1 MRRVNRWQSLGA
13 ALLVAATASA
23 EEKTEVVARGSGAGE
38 PEVGRSH
45 LGGAGLAR
53 VRSGFMANRALS
65 VSAAAGFFRAPGVTA
80 ADGLDEF
87 RTTVVGASFT
97 PFEFLEVSL
106 ALRSSILDQPASALR
121 TYYLVNDAFLRVKST
136 YTFLDGAMAAGGEVF
151 LRLPPPVFRA
161 NPITL
166 GLSPGFGGVFSFD
179 ASKKS
184 PVPVV
189 VHVNTNLFIDNSA
202 DFDDGTSGQTRRLAL
217 DITTF
222 NQWRTGVGLEAR
234 WRLGTVGVRPFV
246 EYTVDVPLGA
256 PGPVPMRLTPGVRVL
271 PWRGLFVDGLV
282 EIGVMRPTA
291 RGVAPVAPW
300 QLMLGVGYQTGV
312 DDAPA
317 RREYVER
324 VVEREKLV
332 EVKPTKGRVKGIVI
346 DAATKQPLADAIISM
361 KGRSRLLSEADGTFL
376 LLDVEPGPLVLT
388 VSRQGY
394 ASRDVAGTLAPGG
407 QVELNPALSQLP
419 PEPPA
424 PMTIRGSV
432 LGEDDKAVAGTVTA
446 PGASLAKK
454 ASDKGEYELTL
465 PSGEQMLEVAA
476 AGYLTQGRRVVG
488 RPGEAL
494 VIDFVLKPVPKQTLV
509 VLRKEKIEIKKQV
522 HFATAS
528 DVILPDSAPLLDQ
541 IAALILEND
550 RLKLIRVEGHTDD
563 QGDDAYNL
571 NLSDRR
577 AKSVMRALLERG
589 VQAERLRAV
598 GYGETRPIADNKKPA
613 GRAQN
618 RRVEFMIETQE

>member
-1 MRRVNRWQSLGA
+1 MRRVNGWWLG
-13 ALLVAATASA
+13 LVLVGFAASA
-23 EEKTEVVARGSGAGE
+23 AEPVEVVARGSGAGE

-53 VRSGFMANRALS
+53 VRSAFMAPRALS
-65 VSAAAGFFRAPGVTA
+65 VSATAGFFRAPGVSA
-80 ADGLDEF
+80 GGLDEY
-87 RTTVVGASFT
+87 RTTLVGTSFT
-97 PFEFLEVSL
+97 PLSWLEVSMT
-106 ALRSSILDQPASALR
+106 LRSTILDQPASALR
-121 TYYLVNDAFLRVKST
+121 TYYLVNDAFLRFKAS
-136 YTFLDGAMAAGGEVF
+136 YTLLDGALAAGGELY

-166 GLSPGFGGVFSFD
+166 GLSPGLGGVVSYD

-189 VHVNTNLFIDNSA
+189 LHLNTSFFLDNSA
-202 DFDDGTSGQTRRLAL
+202 DFDDGTTGQTRRLAL

-222 NQWRTGVGLEAR
+222 NQWRTGLGVEAR
-234 WRLGTVGVRPFV
+234 WRLGTIGVRPFV
-246 EYTVDVPLGA
+246 EYTADVALGA
-256 PGPVPMRLTPGVRVL
+256 PGPVPMRVTPGVRVL

-282 EIGVMRPTA
+282 EIGVSRPTA
-291 RGVAPVAPW
+291 RGVAPVSPW
-300 QLMLGVGYQTGV
+300 QVMLSLGYQTGV

-317 RREYVER
+317 RREVVEVER
-324 VVEREKLV
+324 VVEKERLV
-332 EVKPTKGRVKGIVI
+332 QAKSTRGTVKGIVI
-346 DAATKQPLADAIISM
+346 DAATKQPIADAIISM
-361 KGRSRLLSEADGTFL
+361 KGRSRLLSEADGTFQ

-388 VSRQGY
+388 VTRQGY
-394 ASRDVAGTLAPGG
+394 ATREVAGTLAAAGT
-407 QVELNPALSQLP
+407 VELNPALSQLP

-424 PMTIRGSV
+424 PMTIRGTVFS
-432 LGEDDKAVAGTVTA
+432 EDDKPVVATIAA
-446 PGASLAKK
+446 PGASLSKK
-454 ASDKGEYELTL
+454 TGAAGDYEFTL
-465 PSGEQMLEVAA
+465 ASGEQSLEVAA
-476 AGYLTQGRRVVG
+476 TGFMTQGKRVVG

-541 IAALILEND
+541 IASLILEND
-550 RLKLIRVEGHTDD
+550 RLKRIRVEGHTDD
-563 QGDDAYNL
+563 QGDDTYNL

-589 VQAERLRAV
+589 VQVDRLGAV
-598 GYGETRPIADNKKPA
+598 GFGETKPIGDNKKPA

-618 RRVEFMIETQE
+618 RRVEFMIEAQE

>member
-1 MRRVNRWQSLGA
+1 MRCTMMMALWASVALGQTPA
-13 ALLVAATASA
+13 KGEAVD
-23 EEKTEVVARGSGAGE
+23 VVARGSGAGE
-38 PEVGRSH
+38 PEIGRAH

-53 VRSGFMANRALS
+53 VRSAFMASRALS
-65 VSAAAGFFRAPGVTA
+65 VSATAGFFRAPGVTA

-87 RTTVVGASFT
+87 RTTLVGASFT
-97 PFEFLEVSL
+97 PLDWLEASVT
-106 ALRSSILDQPASALR
+106 LRSSILDQPASALH
-121 TYYLVNDAFLRVKST
+121 TYYLVNDAFVRVKGS
-136 YTFLDGAMAAGGEVF
+136 YRFFDGALAAGGELF

-161 NPITL
+161 TPLTQ
-166 GLSPGFGGVFSFD
+166 GLSPGLGGVLSYD

-189 VHVNTNLFIDNSA
+189 LHLNTNLFVDNSA
-202 DFDDGTSGQTRRLAL
+202 DFDDGTTGQTRRLAL

-222 NQWRTGVGLEAR
+222 NQWRTGVAVEAR
-234 WRLGTVGVRPFV
+234 WRLATVGVRPFI

-256 PGPVPMRLTPGVRVL
+256 PGPVPMRVIPGVRVL

-282 EIGVMRPTA
+282 EVGVMRPTA

-300 QLMLGVGYQTGV
+300 QMMLSLGYQTGV

-317 RREYVER
+317 RREIVER
-324 VVEREKLV
+324 VVEKERVV
-332 EVKPTKGRVKGIVI
+332 EQKPTRGRVKGVVI
-346 DAATKQPLADAIISM
+346 DAATKKPIADAIISM
-361 KGRSRLLSEADGTFL
+361 PGRSRLLSEADGTFL
-376 LLDVEPGPLVLT
+376 LLDVEPGPISLSVT
-388 VSRQGY
+388 RQGY
-394 ASRDVAGTLAPGG
+394 APREVVGTLTAGG
-407 QVELNPALSQLP
+407 TVELNPVLTQLP

-424 PMTIRGSV
+424 PMVMRGTV
-432 LGEDDKAVAGTVTA
+432 LPEDDKAVSATVSA
-446 PGASLAKK
+446 PNASLSKK
-454 ASDKGEYELTL
+454 TTAQGEYELTL
-465 PSGEQMLEVAA
+465 PSGEQMLEVSAP
-476 AGYLTQGRRVVG
+476 GYMTQGRRVVG
-488 RPGEAL
+488 RPGDSL

-541 IAALILEND
+541 VGSVILEHD
-550 RLKLIRVEGHTDD
+550 ELKHLRVEGHTDD

-577 AKSVMRALLERG
+577 AKSVMRALIERG
-589 VQAERLRAV
+589 VQSERLTAV
-598 GYGETRPIADNKKPA
+598 GYGETKPIADNKKPA

-618 RRVEFMIETQE
+618 RRVEFIIVAGE

>member
-1 MRRVNRWQSLGA
+1 MRRVNGWWLGLVLVGFGA
-13 ALLVAATASA
+13 AA
-23 EEKTEVVARGSGAGE
+23 EEPVEVVARGSGAGE
-38 PEVGRSH
+38 PEVGRSQ

-53 VRSGFMANRALS
+53 VRSAFMAPRALS
-65 VSAAAGFFRAPGVTA
+65 VSATAGFFRAPGVSA
-80 ADGLDEF
+80 SGLDEY
-87 RTTVVGASFT
+87 RTTLVGASFT
-97 PFEFLEVSL
+97 PLPWFEVSMT
-106 ALRSSILDQPASALR
+106 LRSTILDQPASALR
-121 TYYLVNDAFLRVKST
+121 TYYLVNDAFLRFKAS
-136 YTFLDGAMAAGGEVF
+136 YTLLDGALAAGGELY

-166 GLSPGFGGVFSFD
+166 GLSPGLGGVVSYD

-189 VHVNTNLFIDNSA
+189 LHLNTSFFIDNSA
-202 DFDDGTSGQTRRLAL
+202 DFDDGTTGQTRRLAL

-222 NQWRTGVGLEAR
+222 NQWRTGLGVEAR
-234 WRLGTVGVRPFV
+234 WRLGTIGLRPFV
-246 EYTVDVPLGA
+246 EYTADVALGA
-256 PGPVPMRLTPGVRVL
+256 PGPVPMRVIPGVRVL
-271 PWRGLFVDGLV
+271 PWRGLYVDGLV
-282 EIGVMRPTA
+282 EVGVSRPTA

-300 QLMLGVGYQTGV
+300 QVMLALGYQTGV

-317 RREYVER
+317 RREVVEVER
-324 VVEREKLV
+324 VVEKERVVQAKS
-332 EVKPTKGRVKGIVI
+332 TRGTVKGLVI
-346 DAATKQPLADAIISM
+346 DAATKQPIADAIISM
-361 KGRSRLLSEADGTFL
+361 KGRSRLLSEADGTFQ

-388 VSRQGY
+388 VTRQGY
-394 ASRDVAGTLAPGG
+394 ATRDVAGTLAAAGT
-407 QVELNPALSQLP
+407 VELNPALSQLP

-424 PMTIRGSV
+424 PMTIRGTVFS
-432 LGEDDKAVAGTVTA
+432 EDDKPVVATVAA
-446 PGASLAKK
+446 PGASLSKK
-454 ASDKGEYELTL
+454 TGAAGEYEFTMA
-465 PSGEQMLEVAA
+465 SGEQSLEVAA
-476 AGYLTQGRRVVG
+476 AGFMTQGKRVVG

-522 HFATAS
+522 HFATGS

-550 RLKLIRVEGHTDD
+550 RLKKIRVEGHTDD
-563 QGDDAYNL
+563 QGDDAFNL

-589 VQAERLRAV
+589 VPPERLGAV
-598 GYGETRPIADNKKPA
+598 GFGEAKPIGDNKKPA

-618 RRVEFMIETQE
+618 RRVEFMIEAQE

>member
-1 MRRVNRWQSLGA
+1 MRRVNGWWLGLVLVGFGA
-13 ALLVAATASA
+13 VAA
-23 EEKTEVVARGSGAGE
+23 EPVEVVARGSGAGE
-38 PEVGRSH
+38 GEVGRSH

-53 VRSGFMANRALS
+53 VRSAFMAPRALS
-65 VSAAAGFFRAPGVTA
+65 VSATAGFFRAPGVSA
-80 ADGLDEF
+80 GGLDEY
-87 RTTVVGASFT
+87 RTTLVGTSFT
-97 PFEFLEVSL
+97 PLSWLEVSMT
-106 ALRSSILDQPASALR
+106 LRSTILDQPASALR
-121 TYYLVNDAFLRVKST
+121 TYYLVNDAFLRFKAS
-136 YTFLDGAMAAGGEVF
+136 YTLLDGALAAGGELY

-166 GLSPGFGGVFSFD
+166 GLSPGLGGVVSYD

-189 VHVNTNLFIDNSA
+189 LHLNTSFFFDNSA
-202 DFDDGTSGQTRRLAL
+202 DFDDGTTGQTRRLAL

-222 NQWRTGVGLEAR
+222 NQWRTGLGVEAR
-234 WRLGTVGVRPFV
+234 WRLGTIGVRPFV
-246 EYTVDVPLGA
+246 EYTADVALGA
-256 PGPVPMRLTPGVRVL
+256 PGPVPMRVTPGVRVL

-282 EIGVMRPTA
+282 EIGVSRPTA
-291 RGVAPVAPW
+291 RGVAPVSPW
-300 QLMLGVGYQTGV
+300 QVMLSLGYQTGV

-317 RREYVER
+317 RREVVEVER
-324 VVEREKLV
+324 VVEKERLV
-332 EVKPTKGRVKGIVI
+332 QAKSTRGTVKGIVI
-346 DAATKQPLADAIISM
+346 DAATKQPIADAIISM
-361 KGRSRLLSEADGTFL
+361 KGRSRLLSEADGTFQ
-376 LLDVEPGPLVLT
+376 LLDVEPGPLVLVVT
-388 VSRQGY
+388 RQGY
-394 ASRDVAGTLAPGG
+394 ATREVAGTLAPAGT
-407 QVELNPALSQLP
+407 VELNPALSQLP

-424 PMTIRGSV
+424 PMTIRGTVFS
-432 LGEDDKAVAGTVTA
+432 EDDKPVVATIAA
-446 PGASLAKK
+446 PNASLSKK
-454 ASDKGEYELTL
+454 TGAAGDYEFTL
-465 PSGEQMLEVAA
+465 SSGEQSLEVAA
-476 AGYLTQGRRVVG
+476 TGFMTQGRRVVG

-541 IAALILEND
+541 IASLILEND
-550 RLKLIRVEGHTDD
+550 RLKKIRVEGHTDD

-589 VQAERLRAV
+589 VQSERLGAV
-598 GYGETRPIADNKKPA
+598 GFGETKPIGDNKKPA

-618 RRVEFMIETQE
+618 RRVEFMIEAQE

>member
-1 MRRVNRWQSLGA
+1 MRCTMMMALWASVALGQTPA
-13 ALLVAATASA
+13 KGEAVD
-23 EEKTEVVARGSGAGE
+23 VVARGSGAGE
-38 PEVGRSH
+38 PEIGRAH

-53 VRSGFMANRALS
+53 VRSAFMASRALS
-65 VSAAAGFFRAPGVTA
+65 VSATAGFFRAPGVTA

-87 RTTVVGASFT
+87 RTTLVGASFT
-97 PFEFLEVSL
+97 PLDWLEASVT
-106 ALRSSILDQPASALR
+106 LRSSILDQPASALH
-121 TYYLVNDAFLRVKST
+121 TYYLVNDAFVRVKGS
-136 YTFLDGAMAAGGEVF
+136 YRFFDGALAAGGELF

-161 NPITL
+161 TPLTQ
-166 GLSPGFGGVFSFD
+166 GLSPGLGGVLSYD

-189 VHVNTNLFIDNSA
+189 LHLNTNLFVDNSA
-202 DFDDGTSGQTRRLAL
+202 DFDDGTTGQTRRLAL

-222 NQWRTGVGLEAR
+222 NQWRTGVAVEAR
-234 WRLGTVGVRPFV
+234 WRLATVGVRPFI

-256 PGPVPMRLTPGVRVL
+256 PGPVPMRVIPGVRVL

-282 EIGVMRPTA
+282 EVGVMRPTA

-300 QLMLGVGYQTGV
+300 QMMLSLGYQTGV

-317 RREYVER
+317 RREIVER
-324 VVEREKLV
+324 VVEKERVV
-332 EVKPTKGRVKGIVI
+332 EQKPTRGRVKGVVI
-346 DAATKQPLADAIISM
+346 DAATKKPIADAIISM
-361 KGRSRLLSEADGTFL
+361 PGRSRLLSEADGTFL
-376 LLDVEPGPLVLT
+376 LLDVEPGPISLSVT
-388 VSRQGY
+388 RQGY
-394 ASRDVAGTLAPGG
+394 APREVVGTLTAGG
-407 QVELNPALSQLP
+407 TVELNPVLTQLP

-424 PMTIRGSV
+424 PMVMRGTV
-432 LGEDDKAVAGTVTA
+432 LAEDDKAVSATVSA
-446 PGASLAKK
+446 PNASLSKK
-454 ASDKGEYELTL
+454 TTAQGEYELTL
-465 PSGEQMLEVAA
+465 PSGEQMLEVSAP
-476 AGYLTQGRRVVG
+476 GYMTQGRRVVG
-488 RPGEAL
+488 RPGDSL

-541 IAALILEND
+541 VGSVILEHD
-550 RLKLIRVEGHTDD
+550 ELKHLRVEGHTDD

-577 AKSVMRALLERG
+577 AKSVMRALIERG
-589 VQAERLRAV
+589 VQSERLTAV
-598 GYGETRPIADNKKPA
+598 GYGETKPIADNKKPA

-618 RRVEFMIETQE
+618 RRVEFIIVAGE

>member
-1 MRRVNRWQSLGA
+1 MRVLRRFSVLVGLVALA
-13 ALLVAATASA
+13 ALGD
-23 EEKTEVVARGSGAGE
+23 EKVDVVARGSGAGE

-53 VRSGFMANRALS
+53 VRSAFMAPRALS
-65 VSAAAGFFRAPGVTA
+65 VSASMGFFRAPGVTA

-87 RTTVVGASFT
+87 RTTLVGASFT
-97 PFEFLEVSL
+97 PLDWLEVSMT
-106 ALRSSILDQPASALR
+106 LRSSILDQPASALR
-121 TYYLVNDAFLRVKST
+121 TYYLVNDAFLRVKGT
-136 YTFLDGAMAAGGEVF
+136 YTFFDGALAAGGEFF

-166 GLSPGFGGVFSFD
+166 GLSPGLGGVISYD

-189 VHVNTNLFIDNSA
+189 LHLNTSVFIDNSA
-202 DFDDGTSGQTRRLAL
+202 DFDDGTTGQTRRLAL

-222 NQWRTGVGLEAR
+222 NQWRTGLGVEAR
-234 WRLGTVGVRPFV
+234 WRLGAVGVRPFV

-256 PGPVPMRLTPGVRVL
+256 PGPVPMRVIPGVRVL

-282 EIGVMRPTA
+282 EVGVMRPTA

-300 QLMLGVGYQTGV
+300 QVMLSLGYQTGV

-324 VVEREKLV
+324 VVEKERLV
-332 EVKPTKGRVKGIVI
+332 EAKPTRGRVKGVVI
-346 DAATKQPLADAIISM
+346 DAATKQPIADAIISM

-376 LLDVEPGPLVLT
+376 LLDVEPGPLVLSVT
-388 VSRQGY
+388 RQGY
-394 ASRDVAGTLAPGG
+394 APRDVQGTLSAGG
-407 QVELNPALSQLP
+407 TVELNPALSQLP

-424 PMTIRGSV
+424 PMTLR
-432 LGEDDKAVAGTVTA
+432 GTVLSEADKPVEATVSA
-446 PGASLAKK
+446 PGAALSKK
-454 ASDKGEYELTL
+454 SSASGEFEFTL
-465 PSGEQMLEVAA
+465 PSGEQSIEVSA
-476 AGYLTQGRRVVG
+476 AGFQTQGRRVVG

-494 VIDFVLKPVPKQTLV
+494 VVDFVLKPVPKQTLV

-541 IAALILEND
+541 IASLILEND
-550 RLKLIRVEGHTDD
+550 RLKRIRVEGHTDD

-589 VQAERLRAV
+589 VQAERLGAV
-598 GYGETRPIADNKKPA
+598 GFGETKPIGDNKKPA

-618 RRVEFMIETQE
+618 RRVEFMIEAQE

>member
-1 MRRVNRWQSLGA
+1 MRRVNGWCFGLVLLSFGA
-13 ALLVAATASA
+13 VAA
-23 EEKTEVVARGSGAGE
+23 EPVEVVARGSGAGE

-53 VRSGFMANRALS
+53 VRSAFMAPRALS
-65 VSAAAGFFRAPGVTA
+65 VSATAGFFRAPGVSA
-80 ADGLDEF
+80 GGLDEY
-87 RTTVVGASFT
+87 RTTLVGTSFT
-97 PFEFLEVSL
+97 PLSWLEVSMT
-106 ALRSSILDQPASALR
+106 LRSTILDQPASALR
-121 TYYLVNDAFLRVKST
+121 TYYLVNDAFLRFKAS
-136 YTFLDGAMAAGGEVF
+136 YTLLDGALAAGGELY

-166 GLSPGFGGVFSFD
+166 GLSPGLGGVVSYD

-189 VHVNTNLFIDNSA
+189 LHLNTSFFFDNSA
-202 DFDDGTSGQTRRLAL
+202 DFDDGTTGQTRRLAL

-222 NQWRTGVGLEAR
+222 NQWRTGLGVEAR
-234 WRLGTVGVRPFV
+234 WRLGAIGVRPFV
-246 EYTVDVPLGA
+246 EYTADVALGA
-256 PGPVPMRLTPGVRVL
+256 PGPVPMRVIPGVRVL

-282 EIGVMRPTA
+282 EIGVSRPTA
-291 RGVAPVAPW
+291 RGVAPVSPW
-300 QLMLGVGYQTGV
+300 QVMLSLGYQTGV

-317 RREYVER
+317 RLEVVER
-324 VVEREKLV
+324 VVEKERLV
-332 EVKPTKGRVKGIVI
+332 QAKSTRGTVKGIVI
-346 DAATKQPLADAIISM
+346 DAATKQPIADAIISM
-361 KGRSRLLSEADGTFL
+361 KGRSRLLSEADGTFQ

-388 VSRQGY
+388 VTRQGY
-394 ASRDVAGTLAPGG
+394 ATREVAGTLAAAGT
-407 QVELNPALSQLP
+407 VELNPALSQLP

-424 PMTIRGSV
+424 PMTIRGTVFS
-432 LGEDDKAVAGTVTA
+432 EDDKPVVATIAA
-446 PGASLAKK
+446 PNASLSKK
-454 ASDKGEYELTL
+454 TGATGDYEFTL
-465 PSGEQMLEVAA
+465 ASGEQSLEVAA
-476 AGYLTQGRRVVG
+476 TGFMTQGKRVVG

-494 VIDFVLKPVPKQTLV
+494 VIDFVLKPVPKQALV

-528 DVILPDSAPLLDQ
+528 DVILPDSSPLLDQ
-541 IAALILEND
+541 IASLILEND
-550 RLKLIRVEGHTDD
+550 RLKRIRVEGHTDD

-589 VQAERLRAV
+589 VQSERIGAV
-598 GYGETRPIADNKKPA
+598 GFGETKPIGDNKKPA

-618 RRVEFMIETQE
+618 RRVEFMIEAQE

>member
-1 MRRVNRWQSLGA
+1 MRRVNGWGFGLVLVGFGA
-13 ALLVAATASA
+13 LAA
-23 EEKTEVVARGSGAGE
+23 EPVEVVARGSGAGE

-53 VRSGFMANRALS
+53 VRSAFMAPRALS
-65 VSAAAGFFRAPGVTA
+65 VSATAGFFRAPGVSA
-80 ADGLDEF
+80 GGLDEY
-87 RTTVVGASFT
+87 RTTLVGTSFT
-97 PFEFLEVSL
+97 PLSWLEVSMT
-106 ALRSSILDQPASALR
+106 LRSTILDQPASALR
-121 TYYLVNDAFLRVKST
+121 TYYLVNDAFLRFKAS
-136 YTFLDGAMAAGGEVF
+136 YTLLDGALAAGGELY

-166 GLSPGFGGVFSFD
+166 GLSPGLGGVVSYD

-189 VHVNTNLFIDNSA
+189 LHLNTSFFLDNSA
-202 DFDDGTSGQTRRLAL
+202 DFDDGTTGQTRRLAL

-222 NQWRTGVGLEAR
+222 NQWRTGLGVEAR
-234 WRLGTVGVRPFV
+234 WRLGTIGVRPFV
-246 EYTVDVPLGA
+246 EYTADVALGA
-256 PGPVPMRLTPGVRVL
+256 PGPVPMRVIPGVRVL

-282 EIGVMRPTA
+282 EIGVSRPTA
-291 RGVAPVAPW
+291 RGVAPVSPW
-300 QLMLGVGYQTGV
+300 QVMLSLGYQTGV

-317 RREYVER
+317 RTEVVER
-324 VVEREKLV
+324 VVEKERLV
-332 EVKPTKGRVKGIVI
+332 QAKSTRGTVKGIVI
-346 DAATKQPLADAIISM
+346 DAATKQPIADAIISM
-361 KGRSRLLSEADGTFL
+361 KGRSRLLSEADGTFQ
-376 LLDVEPGPLVLT
+376 LLDVEPGPLVLVVT
-388 VSRQGY
+388 RQGY
-394 ASRDVAGTLAPGG
+394 ATREVAGTLAAAGT
-407 QVELNPALSQLP
+407 VELNPALSQLP

-424 PMTIRGSV
+424 PMTIRGTVFS
-432 LGEDDKAVAGTVTA
+432 EDDKPVVATIAA
-446 PGASLAKK
+446 PNASLSKK
-454 ASDKGEYELTL
+454 TGAAGDYEFTL
-465 PSGEQMLEVAA
+465 ASGEQSLEVAA
-476 AGYLTQGRRVVG
+476 TGFMTQGKRVVG

-494 VIDFVLKPVPKQTLV
+494 VVDFVLKPVPKQTLV

-541 IAALILEND
+541 IASLILEND
-550 RLKLIRVEGHTDD
+550 RLKKIRVEGHTDD

-589 VQAERLRAV
+589 VQSERIGAV
-598 GYGETRPIADNKKPA
+598 GFGETKPIGDNKKPA

-618 RRVEFMIETQE
+618 RRVEFMIEAQE

>member
-1 MRRVNRWQSLGA
+1 MRRVNGWCFGLVLVGFGA
-13 ALLVAATASA
+13 VAA
-23 EEKTEVVARGSGAGE
+23 EPVEVVARGSGAGE
-38 PEVGRSH
+38 GEVGRSH

-53 VRSGFMANRALS
+53 VRSAFMAPRALS
-65 VSAAAGFFRAPGVTA
+65 VSATAGFFRAPGVSA
-80 ADGLDEF
+80 GGLDEY
-87 RTTVVGASFT
+87 RTTLVGTSFT
-97 PFEFLEVSL
+97 PLSWLEVSMT
-106 ALRSSILDQPASALR
+106 LRSTILDQPASALR
-121 TYYLVNDAFLRVKST
+121 TYYLVNDAFLRFKAS
-136 YTFLDGAMAAGGEVF
+136 YTLLDGALAAGGELY

-166 GLSPGFGGVFSFD
+166 GLSPGLGGVVSYD

-189 VHVNTNLFIDNSA
+189 LHLNTSFFFDNSA
-202 DFDDGTSGQTRRLAL
+202 DFDDGTTGQTRRLAL

-222 NQWRTGVGLEAR
+222 NQWRTGLGVEAR
-234 WRLGTVGVRPFV
+234 WRLGTIGVRPFV
-246 EYTVDVPLGA
+246 EYTADVALGA
-256 PGPVPMRLTPGVRVL
+256 PGPVPMRVIPGVRVL

-282 EIGVMRPTA
+282 EIGVSRPTA
-291 RGVAPVAPW
+291 RGVAPVSPW
-300 QLMLGVGYQTGV
+300 QVMLSLGYQTGV
-312 DDAPA
+312 DDAPV
-317 RREYVER
+317 RREVVEVER
-324 VVEREKLV
+324 VVEKERLV
-332 EVKPTKGRVKGIVI
+332 QAKSTRGTVKGIVI
-346 DAATKQPLADAIISM
+346 DAATKQPIADAIISM
-361 KGRSRLLSEADGTFL
+361 KGRSRLLSEADGTFQ
-376 LLDVEPGPLVLT
+376 LLDVEPGPLVLVVT
-388 VSRQGY
+388 RQGY
-394 ASRDVAGTLAPGG
+394 ATREVAGTLAAAGT
-407 QVELNPALSQLP
+407 VELNPALSQLP

-424 PMTIRGSV
+424 PMTIRGTVFS
-432 LGEDDKAVAGTVTA
+432 EADKPLIATVAA
-446 PGASLAKK
+446 PGASLSKK
-454 ASDKGEYELTL
+454 TGAAGDYEFTL
-465 PSGEQMLEVAA
+465 ASGEQSLEVAA
-476 AGYLTQGRRVVG
+476 TGFMTQGKRVVG

-550 RLKLIRVEGHTDD
+550 RLKRIRVEGHTDD

-589 VQAERLRAV
+589 VQSERLGAV
-598 GYGETRPIADNKKPA
+598 GFGETRPIGDNKKPA

-618 RRVEFMIETQE
+618 RRVEFMIEAQE